1 MDYLPH
7 LQSALGIVVI
17 ITLAWVLSE
26 NRRAFPWRVVLV
38 GIALQAG
45 IAMLLLKVSVA
56 RDALFGLNG
65 VVTVLTAATR
75 AGTSFV
81 YGFVGGSDN
90 TPFTITNPAAMA
102 TFAFSILPLVII
114 ISALSAILWYWR
126 VLPLIVG
133 GMAFVLRRTLGIG
146 GAVGLGAAATVFLG
160 NIEGSLV
167 VRPYLAKITRTELFI
182 LMTTGLAVVAGT
194 VFVVYANM
202 LGGGCMPN
210 PPPGSHCVL
219 PGALGHILVASMMSL
234 PAAILIAC
242 IMVPG
247 DAVTD
252 VTQTDEAHKYQSTMD
267 AMARGTEDGLKIYM
281 QILAMLIVVTALVAI
296 ANTVLAGL
304 QYGAWWLLVAKLHL
318 AIVFPAQPVT
328 LQMIL
333 GWIFAPVVW
342 LLGIPWNEAPT
353 AGSLLGIKTILNEFV
368 AYSQLTT
375 LPAGSLSPRSTQI
388 MVYALCGF
396 ANFASVGILIAGF
409 GTLIP
414 DRRSEVVPLAMRAI
428 VSGTMASALSGAM
441 IGLLPF

>member
-1 MDYLPH
+1 MAFDMPH
-7 LQSALGIVVI
+7 LQSVLGIAFL
-17 ITLAWVLSE
+17 ITMAWLFSE
-26 NRRAFPWRVVLV
+26 KKRAFPFRIVIV
-38 GIALQAG
+38 GLALQAG
-45 IAMLLLKVSVA
+45 IALLLLKVEIA
-56 RDALFGLNG
+56 RNALFGLNG
-65 VVTVLTAATR
+65 VVTVLTAATH

-81 YGFVGGSDN
+81 YGFVGGSEF
-90 TPFTITNPAAMA
+90 TPFTITNPAAMT
-102 TFAFSILPLVII
+102 TFAFTILPLVII

-126 VLPLIVG
+126 ILPVIVG
-133 GMAFVLRRTLGIG
+133 GMAFVLKRTLGIG

-202 LGGGCMPN
+202 LGGGCVPN
-210 PPPGSHCVL
+210 PPPGAHCVL

-234 PAAILIAC
+234 PAAIIMAC

-252 VTQTDEAHKYQSTMD
+252 VSQTDETHKYHSTMD

-296 ANTVLAGL
+296 INTIMGYL
-304 QYGAWWLLVAKLHL
+304 
-318 AIVFPAQPVT
+318 PAVDGGPLT
-328 LQMIL
+328 LQRVL
-333 GWIFAPVVW
+333 GWVFAPLVW
-342 LLGIPWNEAPT
+342 LYGVPWSEAVP
-353 AGSLLGIKTILNEFV
+353 AGSLLGVKTILNEFV
-368 AYSQLTT
+368 AYSQLTA
-375 LPAGSLSPRSTQI
+375 LPAHTLSPRSTMI

-396 ANFASVGILIAGF
+396 ANFTSVGILIAGF

-414 DRRSEVVPLAMRAI
+414 ERRNEIVPLAMRAI
-428 VSGTMASALSGAM
+428 VSGTMASGLTGAM
-441 IGLLPF
+441 IGLLT

>member
-1 MDYLPH
+1 MDILPH

-17 ITLAWVLSE
+17 IGVAWLLSE
-26 NRRAFPWRVVLV
+26 NRRAFPWRIVLV

-45 IAMLLLKVSVA
+45 IAILLLKVTIA

-65 VVTVLTAATR
+65 IVTVLTAATK
-75 AGTSFV
+75 AGTGFV
-81 YGFVGGSDN
+81 YGYVGGSDF
-90 TPFTITNPAAMA
+90 TPFTVTNPAALT
-102 TFAFSILPLVII
+102 TFAFTILPLVII

-126 VLPLIVG
+126 ILPVIVG

-202 LGGGCMPN
+202 LGGGCVPN
-210 PPPGSHCVL
+210 PPPGAHCVL

-234 PAAILIAC
+234 PAAIMIAC

-252 VTQTDEAHKYQSTMD
+252 VTQTDETHKYQSTMD

-281 QILAMLIVVTALVAI
+281 QILAMLVVVTAIVAI
-296 ANTVLAGL
+296 INTILG
-304 QYGAWWLLVAKLHL
+304 Y
-318 AIVFPAQPVT
+318 FPGVDGSPLT
-328 LQMIL
+328 LQRML

-342 LLGIPWNEAPT
+342 LLGVPWHEAST

-368 AYSQLTT
+368 AYSQLIA
-375 LPAGSLSPRSTQI
+375 LPPGSLSPRSTQI

-409 GTLIP
+409 GTLVP
-414 DRRSEVVPLAMRAI
+414 DRRSEIVPLAMRAI